1 MKCPTDGDNLVSQV
15 YEADIE
21 IDQCPNCGGMW
32 LDHQELERIQGTRQH
47 DYSEEVSQMPDLVGN
62 AYAMALARS
71 EPSLSCPKCKRLMD
85 RQEHGDCSQILF
97 DICPTCRGVWLD
109 KGELRAL
116 EVFFEKTSSETS
128 EITSGF
134 LASLVRLFN

>member
-1 MKCPTDGDNLVSQV
+1 
-15 YEADIE
+15 
-21 IDQCPNCGGMW
+21 
-32 LDHQELERIQGTRQH
+32 
-47 DYSEEVSQMPDLVGN
+47 MPDLVGN